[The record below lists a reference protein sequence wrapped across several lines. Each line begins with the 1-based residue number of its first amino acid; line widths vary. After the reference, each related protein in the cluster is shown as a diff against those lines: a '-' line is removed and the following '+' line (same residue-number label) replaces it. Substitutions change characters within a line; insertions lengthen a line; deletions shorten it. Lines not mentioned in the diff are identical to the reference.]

1 MEMNERITLAYIVKE
16 SFELRVSQQRVRNSV
31 EELGFP
37 LLLRRNLFPPSIVVS
52 DLDSLNL
59 FSGVS

>member
-37 LLLRRNLFPPSIVVS
+37 LLLRRNLFPPGIVVP

-59 FSGVS
+59 LSGVS